1 MPGCRFAS
9 PRLASRSPR
18 LAATLLTGAGTDVQR
33 ARALGWGVLAVANEP
48 TFKPEEMAWPPP
60 PLERVE
66 PIEAGPA
73 PVPEPVPL
81 LVRAEGGQTQ
91 EVYVMPKV
99 KIAEDVEGP
108 DANDLD
114 EAERLADALCQF
126 ANKRVDIISRD
137 QRETLR
143 EILVN
148 IVRHHD

>member
-1 MPGCRFAS
+1 MENFKARQGIKKGK
-9 PRLASRSPR
+9 
-18 LAATLLTGAGTDVQR
+18 LTGAGTDVQR

-66 PIEAGPA
+66 PIEAGPG

-99 KIAEDVEGP
+99 KMSRG
-108 DANDLD
+108 
-114 EAERLADALCQF
+114 QTQTTWM
-126 ANKRVDIISRD
+126 KRNAWPMHCASS
-137 QRETLR
+137 QTRE
-143 EILVN
+143 
-148 IVRHHD
+148 